1 MCIVCSGVQAMQL
14 LSHYVANPSPYFLTA
29 AADSGSGAGMEWA
42 LQHWFAQFSAVT
54 AFSKAHALQ
63 LHDALK

>member
-1 MCIVCSGVQAMQL
+1 
-14 LSHYVANPSPYFLTA
+14 VANPSPYFLTA

>member
-1 MCIVCSGVQAMQL
+1 MQL
-14 LSHYVANPSPYFLTA
+14 LSQYVANPSPYFLTA

-42 LQHWFAQFSAVT
+42 LQQWFGQFSAVT
-54 AFSKAHALQ
+54 AFSRGHVQQ